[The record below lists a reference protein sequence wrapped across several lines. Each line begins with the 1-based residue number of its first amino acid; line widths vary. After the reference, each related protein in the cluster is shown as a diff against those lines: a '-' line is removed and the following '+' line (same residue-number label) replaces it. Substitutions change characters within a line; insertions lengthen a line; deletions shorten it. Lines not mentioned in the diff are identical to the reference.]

1 MVIGVFYLHTFSSK
15 ILYYSEALFTKNEPI
30 AKNYRLYGQ
39 KRTSCNN
46 SAAGLLQACER
57 FGRVD
62 GILAVEFEF
71 TVS

>member
-1 MVIGVFYLHTFSSK
+1 MAAQPGKRSSDRDGKRSWLH
-15 ILYYSEALFTKNEPI
+15 
-30 AKNYRLYGQ
+30 GQ